1 MIAYALIG
9 VLFFKGNLEN
19 RCRLSPFPINGT
31 WQIDPT
37 IYYLCGEYECPE
49 KLSHSFFF
57 PIAKYIFF
65 RTFCGNPAAF
75 NIPQNETEYEDD
87 YTLYYGYFN
96 FDNIFMSLFTSLSFL
111 SITGWSNV
119 NDIVIF
125 FFINIS

>member
-1 MIAYALIG
+1 MLSLGFYFLRGTLKIDADSVLLQSTAHGKSIQPFIGYAENMN
-9 VLFFKGNLEN
+9 VLKSWVILF
-19 RCRLSPFPINGT
+19 S
-31 WQIDPT
+31 Q
-37 IYYLCGEYECPE
+37 
-49 KLSHSFFF
+49 
-57 PIAKYIFF
+57 IAKYIFF

-75 NIPQNETEYEDD
+75 NIPQNETEYDDD